1 MCVYVCAYPFICASI
16 LITKSREQRQTFLSF
31 RLASFF
37 FHLLPDQPSIHPH
50 ICLRL
55 FLQVHAHSVLS
66 CGRCFDEDQVLFP
79 FLSHALSCLLA
90 DQGVRAAAARGYE
103 YELNDSAL

>member
-1 MCVYVCAYPFICASI
+1 MWRQ
-16 LITKSREQRQTFLSF
+16 TQTFLSF
-31 RLASFF
+31 RLPSIFF
-37 FHLLPDQPSIHPH
+37 FHLTNRSSLIINLNFCLPVV
-50 ICLRL
+50 
-55 FLQVHAHSVLS
+55 FWQVHAHSVLS

-79 FLSHALSCLLA
+79 FLSHALSCLWA

>member
-1 MCVYVCAYPFICASI
+1 MFCHQLPICFAYLFI
-16 LITKSREQRQTFLSF
+16 F
-31 RLASFF
+31 
-37 FHLLPDQPSIHPH
+37 
-50 ICLRL
+50 

-79 FLSHALSCLLA
+79 FLGHALSCLWA
-90 DQGVRAAAARGYE
+90 DQGVRAAATRGYE

>member
-1 MCVYVCAYPFICASI
+1 MLCHQLPICFAYLFI
-16 LITKSREQRQTFLSF
+16 F
-31 RLASFF
+31 
-37 FHLLPDQPSIHPH
+37 
-50 ICLRL
+50 

-79 FLSHALSCLLA
+79 FLGHALSCLWA
-90 DQGVRAAAARGYE
+90 DQGVREAASRGYE

>member
-1 MCVYVCAYPFICASI
+1 MW
-16 LITKSREQRQTFLSF
+16 RQTHKHFYHLGFLLF
-31 RLASFF
+31 FFF
-37 FHLLPDQPSIHPH
+37 FHLTNRSSLIINLNFCLPVV
-50 ICLRL
+50 
-55 FLQVHAHSVLS
+55 FWQVHAHSVLS

-79 FLSHALSCLLA
+79 FLSHALSCLWA